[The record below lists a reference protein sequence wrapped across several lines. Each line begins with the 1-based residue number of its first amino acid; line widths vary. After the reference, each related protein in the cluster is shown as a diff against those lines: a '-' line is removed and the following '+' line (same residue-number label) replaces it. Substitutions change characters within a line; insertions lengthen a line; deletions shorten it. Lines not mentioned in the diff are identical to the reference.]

1 MGKDKPRSG
10 LALGVCIA
18 LMGLN
23 TSVHADDV
31 PAPDERNEAR
41 TQQEAAGRRDA
52 RALSGAEAADEARIF
67 TARLRRC
74 EGFSGAQR
82 DACVEAARRRLEQL

>member
-1 MGKDKPRSG
+1 MSKDKPRFG

-23 TSVHADDV
+23 SSVHTDNM

-41 TQQEAAGRRDA
+41 TQQEEAGRRDA

-67 TARLRRC
+67 TAQLRRC
-74 EGFSGAQR
+74 EGFSGTQR
-82 DACVEAARRRLEQL
+82 EACVEAARRRLGQL